1 MSGIY
6 HVMVFSRQGITIFCN
21 IYITPWHPRYHKNGI
36 CSLKYEVIPYPMAL
50 DGDVALL
57 CGIYHVWYLPGK
69 ILPNIHGWSSAG
81 SQTW

>member
-6 HVMVFSRQGITIFCN
+6 HVMAFSRQG
-21 IYITPWHPRYHKNGI
+21 NGI